1 MNRSLNRVQEALLR
15 LIRNHAFTSAYNALK
30 KTHPADLAA
39 LWTYLQTSELQ
50 WFAESIL
57 SSGKLGDVI
66 SELDESALRQFV
78 QIISE
83 EHLVKALQTIDP
95 DDAADLIAMLPE
107 EKRGHII
114 EKLDTEQKH
123 AVGTLLGY
131 DPETAGGIM
140 TTEYVA
146 LPANTLLTEAVEKL
160 RDHEVA
166 KEIFDIYVVDDSD
179 QLVGVVNFRDI
190 VLNRGDLTL
199 GEIMDKEPVV
209 VRAHANQELVA
220 DMIAR
225 YDLLSIPVVDE
236 GHRLIGRVTVDDAID
251 VMREEATEDI
261 YHLASLSKEDHIYTS
276 VFASLRRRSPWL
288 LVNLATALLAALVV
302 ASFEETIAQF
312 VILAAMIPVVANMG
326 GNAGNQALT
335 VVVRALALGEVDWSV
350 AMKVVWKEMRVGL
363 LNGLIVGTL
372 MGGLTYWWYDNTGL
386 SLIMFVSMT
395 LNLTIGGLFGAF
407 IPLLL
412 RRFRQDPAVGSS
424 IFVTTATDIGGFFIF
439 LSLATVLISLII
451 M

>member
-107 EKRGHII
+107 DKRGHII
-114 EKLDTEQKH
+114 EKLDAEQKH

-146 LPANTLLTEAVEKL
+146 LPENTTLTDAVEKL

-166 KEIFDIYVVDDSD
+166 KEIFDIYVIDDSE

-190 VLNRGDLTL
+190 VLNRGDKTL
-199 GEIMDKEPVV
+199 EDIMDKEPIV

-236 GHRLIGRVTVDDAID
+236 NHRLIGRVTVDDAID

-261 YHLASLSKEDHIYTS
+261 YHLASMSGEDHVSTPVFTS
-276 VFASLRRRSPWL
+276 IRRRIPWL
-288 LVNLATALLAALVV
+288 LVNLGTALVAALVV
-302 ASFEETIAQF
+302 ASFEETISQF
-312 VILAAMIPVVANMG
+312 VLLAALIPVVANMG

-350 AMKVVWKEMRVGL
+350 GMRVIWKEMRVGL
-363 LNGLIVGTL
+363 LNGMLI
-372 MGGLTYWWYDNTGL
+372 GLVMAAMAYLWYQNLALG
-386 SLIMFVSMT
+386 IVMFVSMT
-395 LNLTIGGLFGAF
+395 LTMLIAGLAGAF
-407 IPLLL
+407 VPLFL
-412 RRFRQDPAVGSS
+412 RKLRQDPALGSS
-424 IFVTTATDIGGFFIF
+424 IFVTTAADIGGFFVF
-439 LSLATVLISLII
+439 LTLASILITTITG
-451 M
+451 

>member
-1 MNRSLNRVQEALLR
+1 VQEALLR

-66 SELDESALRQFV
+66 SELDEAALQQFV

-107 EKRGHII
+107 EKRGNII
-114 EKLDTEQKH
+114 EKLDAEQKH

-131 DPETAGGIM
+131 EPETAGGIM

-146 LPANTLLTEAVEKL
+146 LSANTTLTEAVEKL

-166 KEIFDIYVVDDSD
+166 KEIFDIYVIDDSD

-190 VLNRGDLTL
+190 VLNRGDKILAD
-199 GEIMDKEPVV
+199 IMDKEPIV

-236 GHRLIGRVTVDDAID
+236 SHRLIGRVTVDDAID

-261 YHLASLSKEDHIYTS
+261 YHLASLSKEDHIYTP

-350 AMKVVWKEMRVGL
+350 AMKVIWKEMRVGL

-439 LSLATVLISLII
+439 LSLASALISLII

>member
-1 MNRSLNRVQEALLR
+1 MNKSLNRVQEALLR

-66 SELDESALRQFV
+66 SELDEAALQQFV
-78 QIISE
+78 EIISE
-83 EHLVKALQTIDP
+83 EHLIKALQTIDP

-107 EKRGHII
+107 DKRGHII
-114 EKLDTEQKH
+114 EKLDAEQKH

-131 DPETAGGIM
+131 DPESAGGIM

-146 LPANTLLTEAVEKL
+146 LSGETNLTDAVEKL

-166 KEIFDIYVVDDSD
+166 KEIFDIYVVDDND
-179 QLVGVVNFRDI
+179 QLIGVVNFRDI
-190 VLNRGDLTL
+190 VLNRGDKTL
-199 GEIMDKEPVV
+199 EDIMDKEPVV

-236 GHRLIGRVTVDDAID
+236 NHRLIGRVTVDDAID

-261 YHLASLSKEDHIYTS
+261 YHLASMSSEDHVSTPVATS
-276 VFASLRRRSPWL
+276 IRRRVPWL
-288 LVNLATALLAALVV
+288 MINLGTALLAALVV
-302 ASFEETIAQF
+302 AAFEETIAQF
-312 VILAAMIPVVANMG
+312 VVLAAMIPVVANMG

-350 AMKVVWKEMRVGL
+350 AMKVIWKELRVGI
-363 LNGLIVGTL
+363 LNGIFVGGVMAAMVYL
-372 MGGLTYWWYDNTGL
+372 WYQNIGLAL
-386 SLIMFVSMT
+386 VMFVSMVVT
-395 LNLTIGGLFGAF
+395 MMIAGFAGAF
-407 IPLLL
+407 VPLLL
-412 RRFRQDPAVGSS
+412 RKFRQDPALGSS
-424 IFVTTATDIGGFFIF
+424 IFVTTAADIGGFFVF
-439 LSLATVLISLII
+439 LSLATILIASIVS
-451 M
+451 

>member
-1 MNRSLNRVQEALLR
+1 MNKSLNRVQEALLR

-39 LWTYLQTSELQ
+39 LWPYLQTSELQ

-57 SSGKLGDVI
+57 ASGKLPDVI

-78 QIISE
+78 DIISE
-83 EHLVKALQTIDP
+83 DHLIKALQTIDP

-107 EKRGHII
+107 ERRGHVI

-131 DPETAGGIM
+131 EPDTAGGIM

-146 LPANTLLTEAVEKL
+146 LPAETTLSRAVEQL

-166 KEIFDIYVVDDSD
+166 KEIFDLYVIDDRD
-179 QLVGVVNFRDI
+179 QLVGTVNFRDI
-190 VLNRGDLTL
+190 VLNPGTKTL
-199 GEIMDKEPVV
+199 EEIMDRDPIV
-209 VRAHANQELVA
+209 VRAHANQEMVA

-236 GHRLIGRVTVDDAID
+236 NHRLIGRVTVDDAID
-251 VMREEATEDI
+251 VLREEATEDI
-261 YHLASLSKEDHIYTS
+261 YHLASMSAEDHVNTS
-276 VFASLRRRSPWL
+276 VFTSIRRRVPWL
-288 LVNLATALLAALVV
+288 LVNLGTAMLAAMVV

-312 VILAAMIPVVANMG
+312 VVLAAMIPVVANMG

-350 AMKVVWKEMRVGL
+350 GLKVIWKETRVGFF
-363 LNGLIVGTL
+363 NGALIGVV
-372 MGGLTYWWYDNTGL
+372 MGGLAYVWYANITL
-386 SLIMFVSMT
+386 SIVMFVSMT
-395 LNLTIGGLFGAF
+395 LTMLIAGLAGAF
-407 IPLLL
+407 VPLLL
-412 RRFRQDPAVGSS
+412 RKLRQDPALGSS
-424 IFVTTATDIGGFFIF
+424 IFVTTAADIGGFFVF
-439 LSLATVLISLII
+439 LTLASVLITTIAG
-451 M
+451 

>member
-1 MNRSLNRVQEALLR
+1 MNKSLNRVQEALLR

-39 LWTYLQTSELQ
+39 LWPYLQISELQ

-57 SSGKLGDVI
+57 SSGKLPAVI
-66 SELDESALRQFV
+66 SELDERALQKFV
-78 QIISE
+78 EIISE
-83 EHLVKALQTIDP
+83 DNLVKALQTIDP

-107 EKRGHII
+107 DRRGHII
-114 EKLDTEQKH
+114 EKLDAEQKQ

-131 DPETAGGIM
+131 APDTAGGIM

-146 LPANTLLTEAVEKL
+146 LPQTTSLNDSIDKL

-166 KEIFDIYVVDDSD
+166 KEIFDIYVVDDNE
-179 QLVGVVNFRDI
+179 QLIGVVNFRDI
-190 VLNRGDLTL
+190 VLNRGDKTL
-199 GEIMDKEPVV
+199 GDIMNREPIV

-236 GHRLIGRVTVDDAID
+236 NHRLIGRVTVDDAID
-251 VMREEATEDI
+251 VLREEATEDI
-261 YHLASLSKEDHIYTS
+261 YHLASLSKEDHVSTP
-276 VFASLRRRSPWL
+276 VFTSLRRRSPWV
-288 LVNLATALLAALVV
+288 LVNLATAALASLVI
-302 ASFEETIAQF
+302 ASFQDTIGQF

-350 AMKVVWKEMRVGL
+350 ALKVIWKEMRVGL
-363 LNGLIVGTL
+363 LNGLLVGIL
-372 MGGLTYWWYDNTGL
+372 MGGLTYWWYDNAGL
-386 SLIMFVSMT
+386 SIIMFISMAI
-395 LNLTIGGLFGAF
+395 NLTIGGLFGAF
-407 IPLLL
+407 VPLLL

-439 LSLATVLISLII
+439 LSLASLLIHTLLG
-451 M
+451 